1 MYLNFLRWQLKFIFL
16 MLVKTNDKLILSEMY
31 TFVCMKFHLEK
42 NKIGEGVMDGCL
54 YIYQLFYV
62 LQQSYL
68 ILESVCYNFTT
79 K

>member
-16 MLVKTNDKLILSEMY
+16 MLVKTNDINFIRN
-31 TFVCMKFHLEK
+31 TFVHMKFHLEK